1 MLTKLF
7 IFVGACVRG
16 DRQMANTFSMKK
28 TQIYEAVR
36 NAAIKAYPEIDIPSF
51 VIEEPKDKSNGDF
64 AVNIAMMLAKA
75 AHSAPRQIAENIVC
89 GIEKE
94 KIGAEKIEIA
104 GPGFIN
110 FYVDKSYLHNVISEI
125 EDAKENYGN
134 IDVANGK
141 SVVVEFVSA
150 NPTGPMHM
158 GNARGGALGDTLSN
172 VLKRAGWSVTKE
184 FYINDAGAQIQ
195 KFGKSLSA
203 RYMQILLGEDKIEF
217 PEDGY
222 QGEDIKIHAQNYI
235 NEKREDLT
243 QKSEEEREAIL
254 VEYALPINIAN
265 LKKTLSDYKI
275 NYDVW
280 FSESTLHN
288 GKSVEETIKKLKDN
302 GITYENEGALWI
314 KSTEFGAEKD
324 DVLVRANG
332 IPTYFAADIAY
343 HRNKLEERKF
353 DLAIN
358 IWGADHH
365 GHIARMKGAMESVGI
380 NGDRLNVL
388 IIQLVRLMRNGE
400 VARMSKRTGKMITLS
415 DLIEEIGVDA
425 ARFFFNMRAAGSHMD
440 FDLDLAVS
448 QTNENPVFYVQYAH
462 ARICSIIRILE
473 EQGVNVKKAKEL
485 DLSLLKK
492 PEEISL
498 LEILS
503 KLPEEIRYAAENF
516 EPSNLTHYVISVAS
530 HFHSFYN
537 ACRVRDE
544 EENLMNARL
553 KLIDSTRIVIKNVLD
568 ILGVSAPEK
577 M

>member
-1 MLTKLF
+1 
-7 IFVGACVRG
+7 
-16 DRQMANTFSMKK
+16 MANTFSAKK
-28 TQIYEAVR
+28 KQIYEAALD
-36 NAAIKAYPEIDIPSF
+36 AAKKVYTDIEIPEF

-64 AVNIAMMLAKA
+64 AVNVAMMLARA
-75 AHSAPRQIAENIVC
+75 AKSAPRQIAENIV
-89 GIEKE
+89 KE
-94 KIGAEKIEIA
+94 IDKDAIGAEKIEVA

-110 FYVDKSYLHNVISEI
+110 FYLDKSYLHNVIFEI
-125 EDAKENYGN
+125 EKDGENYGN
-134 IDVANGK
+134 IDIANGK

-172 VLKRAGWSVTKE
+172 VLSAAGWKVTKE
-184 FYINDAGAQIQ
+184 FYINDAGAQIK

-203 RYMQILLGEDKIEF
+203 RYMQALLGEDKVEF

-222 QGEDIKIHAQNYI
+222 QGDDIKVHAQNYI
-235 NEKREDLT
+235 EKFGDNLLE
-243 QKSEEEREAIL
+243 KSEEEREDAL
-254 VEYALPINIAN
+254 VEYALPLNIAA
-265 LKKTLSDYKI
+265 LKKTLADYGI

-288 GKSVEETIKKLKDN
+288 SGSVTDTIAKLKEN

-314 KSTEFGAEKD
+314 KSTEFGSEKD

-343 HRNKLEERKF
+343 HRNKLEERGF

-365 GHIARMKGAMESVGI
+365 GHIARMKGAMNSVGAD
-380 NGDRLNVL
+380 GDKLNVL

-400 VARMSKRTGKMITLS
+400 IARMSKRTGKMITLA

-448 QTNENPVFYVQYAH
+448 QSNENPVFYVQYAH

-473 EQGVNVKKAKEL
+473 EEGVKVQNAKDI
-485 DLSLLKK
+485 DLSLLTK

-498 LEILS
+498 LEVLS

-544 EENLMNARL
+544 EPSLMNARL
-553 KLIDSTRIVIKNVLD
+553 KLIESTRVVIKNVLD